1 MCHQSN
7 LFVLG
12 LLAFTLAFSTPVPG
26 ADGLPTEPILRLET
40 GMHTGPIKRISVDQ
54 AGDLLITASDDKTLR
69 LWTLDDGNL
78 SKTLRIPIGEG
89 EEGRLYAAALSP
101 DGQWIAAGGAT
112 KAGSEEPGNYH
123 LYLFDRVSG
132 ELRQHLL
139 GLPNVINHLC
149 FSRDGA
155 YLAASLGGD
164 GIRVWVT
171 DGWRQVASDSDYGDA
186 SHWCDFDAKGHLVTS
201 SLDGQIRLY
210 DGQFQLVAKRA
221 APGGKE
227 PFAVA
232 FSPDGTRIAVGFADA
247 PVVNLL
253 SGKDLQPLEHP
264 GRKGIDNGDLSKVA
278 WSSDGQHLFAG
289 GRFQLDRKFPIVA
302 WEKAGKGE
310 RRFWPGTGNSLADLR
325 PLADGGLL
333 AATNDPAWLK
343 FNHDGDLI
351 QKRRAVIPDLRN
363 KLGENFRVSADGR
376 QIAVGLGYGGEQ
388 TVMFDINA
396 KLLFE
401 GQINETWLLQQRLV
415 ESGFDPGGIDGR
427 AGPQLTVALNQWRQA
442 QGMGPGGLDDAVR
455 RGLGIT
461 PLAAPRIKGEGLK
474 ISDWENKPG
483 PKLNGKALPLV
494 PHETSRA
501 VAIAPDGQ
509 GFVLGTGWNLRR
521 FNRQGHPVWQTQVPD
536 TAWGVNISAD
546 GRLVVAA
553 LGDGTIRW
561 YRYADGQELLALF
574 VQKETRAWVLWSQDG
589 YYDASPGGDRLI
601 GWHLNRVEMGEG
613 LSVLNVV
620 PGSAAARAGILPGD
634 QIESVNGVRVKTRE
648 ELIEVIN
655 QIPAGETAHT
665 NIIRGLEYLAFEIF
679 PQRSNPQ
686 GPPKVGTVV
695 GRAMSKAN
703 ASDFFPVS
711 SFRERFYRP
720 QVVANILETLDED
733 KAIDMANT
741 QGKRTQPVKDVGT
754 TLPPKVVVLSP
765 RDNDN
770 FGQGQTTIHY
780 RITNSSGEPIR
791 QLQVLVDGRPM
802 DTQRGLER
810 VTKPEESKPIVNGE
824 GTVEISLPARDL
836 SLSLV
841 AENRYGASSPEP
853 IRLRWKGPQQEGTV
867 IKPKLYALVAGVSD
881 YTDDSLEDLKYA
893 AKDAK
898 DFGAALDRQSGGL
911 YQQVVV
917 KILENPTKD
926 EILDGLDWLRDEVTS
941 KDIAM
946 IFFSGHGMNDSNGDF
961 YYLTNDT
968 NRARTNRTALS
979 GEEFRKALS
988 NLPGKVLA
996 FVDSCHSGNIMGGR
1010 RGVADINGMINDL
1023 TSVESG
1029 VVVFSS
1035 STGKQYSLENSEWG
1049 NGAFT
1054 KALVEGFDGAA
1065 SDPNSGKITIALLEH
1080 YLCERVKTLTGNQQT
1095 PTSNK
1100 PQTIPDFPIA
1110 VKR

>member
-1 MCHQSN
+1 MHRQSN
-7 LFVLG
+7 LVLFG
-12 LLAFTLAFSTPVPG
+12 ILAFTLSLSPPALK
-26 ADGLPTEPILRLET
+26 ADGLPSEPILRLET
-40 GMHTGPIKRISVDQ
+40 GMHTGPIKRISIDQ
-54 AGDLLITASDDKTLR
+54 AGDLLVTASDDKTLR
-69 LWTLDDGNL
+69 LWTLNDGSL
-78 SKTLRIPIGEG
+78 LKTLRVPIGEG

-101 DGQWIAAGGAT
+101 DGQWLVAGGAT
-112 KAGSEEPGNYH
+112 KAGTEGPGNYH
-123 LYLFDRVSG
+123 LYIFDRVSG
-132 ELRQHLL
+132 ELRQHLF
-139 GLPNVINHLC
+139 GLPDVINHLC
-149 FSRDGA
+149 FSRDGR

-164 GIRVWVT
+164 GIRVWAT
-171 DGWRQVASDSDYGDA
+171 DGWRQVANDSDYGDA
-186 SHWCDFDAKGHLVTS
+186 SHWCDFDPKGHLVTS

-210 DGQFQLVAKRA
+210 DGQFHLAAKRA

-264 GRKGIDNGDLSKVA
+264 SRKGIDNGDLSKVA

-289 GRFQLDRKFPIVA
+289 GRFQLDGKFPIVA

-310 RRFWPGTGNSLADLR
+310 RRFWQGTGNSLADLR

-620 PGSAAARAGILPGD
+620 PGSAAARAGILSGD

-665 NIIRGLEYLAFEIF
+665 NIIRGLEYLTFEVY
-679 PQRSNPQ
+679 PQRANPQ
-686 GPPKVGTVV
+686 SPSQGGHG
-695 GRAMSKAN
+695 GRAGH
-703 ASDFFPVS
+703 D
-711 SFRERFYRP
+711 
-720 QVVANILETLDED
+720 
-733 KAIDMANT
+733 
-741 QGKRTQPVKDVGT
+741 
-754 TLPPKVVVLSP
+754 
-765 RDNDN
+765 
-770 FGQGQTTIHY
+770 QGQCL
-780 RITNSSGEPIR
+780 RLLPR
-791 QLQVLVDGRPM
+791 QQFPRAL
-802 DTQRGLER
+802 
-810 VTKPEESKPIVNGE
+810 
-824 GTVEISLPARDL
+824 LP
-836 SLSLV
+836 
-841 AENRYGASSPEP
+841 SP
-853 IRLRWKGPQQEGTV
+853 
-867 IKPKLYALVAGVSD
+867 
-881 YTDDSLEDLKYA
+881 
-893 AKDAK
+893 
-898 DFGAALDRQSGGL
+898 SGGEHPGDPGRGPGHC
-911 YQQVVV
+911 QGQHPGR
-917 KILENPTKD
+917 NAPSPT
-926 EILDGLDWLRDEVTS
+926 
-941 KDIAM
+941 
-946 IFFSGHGMNDSNGDF
+946 
-961 YYLTNDT
+961 
-968 NRARTNRTALS
+968 RA
-979 GEEFRKALS
+979 
-988 NLPGKVLA
+988 
-996 FVDSCHSGNIMGGR
+996 
-1010 RGVADINGMINDL
+1010 
-1023 TSVESG
+1023 
-1029 VVVFSS
+1029 
-1035 STGKQYSLENSEWG
+1035 
-1049 NGAFT
+1049 
-1054 KALVEGFDGAA
+1054 
-1065 SDPNSGKITIALLEH
+1065 
-1080 YLCERVKTLTGNQQT
+1080 
-1095 PTSNK
+1095 
-1100 PQTIPDFPIA
+1100 
-1110 VKR
+1110 

>member
-1 MCHQSN
+1 MRHQSN

-12 LLAFTLAFSTPVPG
+12 LLAFTLAFSRPAPG
-26 ADGLPTEPILRLET
+26 TDGLPTEPILRLET

-112 KAGSEEPGNYH
+112 KAGSEGPGNYH

-164 GIRVWVT
+164 GIRVWAT
-171 DGWRQVASDSDYGDA
+171 DGWRQVASDSEYGDA
-186 SHWCDFDAKGHLVTS
+186 SHWCDFDTKGHLVTS

-232 FSPDGTRIAVGFADA
+232 FSPDGSRIAVGFADA

-264 GRKGIDNGDLSKVA
+264 SRKGIDNGDLSKVA

-325 PLADGGLL
+325 PLANGGLL

-376 QIAVGLGYGGEQ
+376 RIAVGLGYGGEQ

-396 KLLFE
+396 KRLFE

-415 ESGFDPGGIDGR
+415 ESGYDPGWIDGQ
-427 AGPQLTVALNQWRQA
+427 AGPQLKVALNQWRQA
-442 QGMGPGGLDDAVR
+442 QGLGPGSLDDAVR
-455 RGLGIT
+455 RGLGIS
-461 PLAAPRIKGEGLK
+461 PLAAPRIKAQGLK

-483 PKLNGKALPLV
+483 PKLNGKALPLA

-501 VAIAPDGQ
+501 LAIAPDGQ
-509 GFVLGTGWNLRR
+509 SFLLGTAWYLRR
-521 FNRQGHPVWQTQVPD
+521 FDSKGQPVWQTQVHD

-546 GRLVVAA
+546 GRLAVAA
-553 LGDGTIRW
+553 FGDGTVRW

-574 VQKETRAWVLWSQDG
+574 VHKETREWVLWSPDG

-613 LSVLNVV
+613 LSVLNLV
-620 PGSAAARAGILPGD
+620 PGSAAANAGILPGD
-634 QIESVNGVRVKTRE
+634 QIESVNGVRVKSRE
-648 ELIEVIN
+648 ELIEVIG
-655 QIPAGETAHT
+655 QAPAGEAVRA
-665 NIIRGLEYLAFEIF
+665 NIIRGMEYLAFDIF
-679 PQRSNPQ
+679 PQRAHPQ
-686 GPPKVGTVV
+686 APPKVGAVV
-695 GRAMSKAN
+695 GRAMTRAN
-703 ASDFFPVS
+703 ASDFYPVS

-720 QVVANILETLDED
+720 QVVANILETLDEG
-733 KAIDMANT
+733 KAIAKANA
-741 QGKRTQPVKDVGT
+741 QGEK
-754 TLPPKVVVLSP
+754 TLPNQSVAASLPPLVQILGP
-765 RDNDN
+765 RDGDG
-770 FGQGQTTIHY
+770 FSQGRTSLRY
-780 RITNSSGEPIR
+780 RIKNPSGEPIS
-791 QLQVLVDGRPM
+791 QIQVLVDGRPL
-802 DTQRGLER
+802 DTQRGLQRITQQEAPD
-810 VTKPEESKPIVNGE
+810 KPAEGEEIL
-824 GTVEISLPARDL
+824 EISLPAHDL
-836 SLSLV
+836 TLSLV
-841 AENRYGASSPEP
+841 AENRFGASPPET
-853 IRLRWKGPQQEGTV
+853 IRLRWEGGGQAEEFS
-867 IKPKLYALVAGVSD
+867 IQPKLYALTAGVSD
-881 YTDDSLEDLKYA
+881 YANDSLDLTYA

-898 DFGAALDRQSGGL
+898 DFGAALERQSGGI
-911 YQQVVV
+911 YREVVV
-917 KILENPTKD
+917 RILENPSSD
-926 EILDGLDWLRDEVTS
+926 ELLDGLDWLRKEVTS
-941 KDIAM
+941 KDIAV
-946 IFFSGHGMNDSNGDF
+946 IFVSGHGANDPDGDY
-961 YYLTNDT
+961 YYLTRDSDPE
-968 NRARTNRTALS
+968 RLRRTAVSSFDVKKTLS
-979 GEEFRKALS
+979 ALPS
-988 NLPGKVLA
+988 KVLA
-996 FVDSCHSGNIMGGR
+996 FVDTCHSGNIMGAR
-1010 RGVADINGMINDL
+1010 REVANITGVINDL
-1023 TSVESG
+1023 TAAENG
-1029 VVVFSS
+1029 VVVFAS
-1035 STGKQYSLENSEWG
+1035 STGKQYSLENPEWG

-1065 SDPNSGKITIALLEH
+1065 NYTQDGRITINQLDL
-1080 YLCERVKTLTGNQQT
+1080 YLSERVKALTGNKQT
-1095 PTSNK
+1095 PTTTK
-1100 PQTIPDFPIA
+1100 PQTITDFPIA